1 MLFTAFEFSGFLF
14 AYMSTQ
20 HPATSKNNTQK
31 AGYYMA
37 HVKTFI
43 KNKIETS

>member
-20 HPATSKNNTQK
+20 HPATSKKQHYNIYKKIKQK
-31 AGYYMA
+31 L
-37 HVKTFI
+37 VKHEFLT
-43 KNKIETS
+43 